1 MPVAIPALL
10 DMRLPAFLFAIAI
23 LLLIAVGTTGC
34 GEATSRTA
42 DEQAKDQRTITQL
55 QNWNQRLLISGR
67 QKDDQI
73 RSVTRLV
80 HKMIDDLVGVSNR
93 QGLVRGVRV
102 DQPIYLRAEF
112 PQTERSIRAAEQ
124 QFVRYLSVIE
134 SNLQEGE
141 QKIKRMREEPPS
153 EAIEPESVE
162 LNELLDELQGEKDR
176 RRALQTRIDS
186 LSQLLDATR
195 ADKSSLV
202 DQNDLLAENNEQL
215 RRAYFVVGTS
225 GSLEA
230 DGIIEDKLFR
240 DATMRE
246 VDNEKF
252 QVTSTNA
259 RSIPFEGDRATVL
272 SAHQASPSLY
282 TIEPGRLVI
291 HDPTTFWALSRY
303 LILETDG

>member
-1 MPVAIPALL
+1 
-10 DMRLPAFLFAIAI
+10 MRLPLFLLSTAI
-23 LLLIAVGTTGC
+23 LLLVAVGMSGC
-34 GEATSRTA
+34 GEATSRTP
-42 DEQAKDQRTITQL
+42 DQQAKDQRTITQL

-93 QGLVRGVRV
+93 QGIVRGVRV

-141 QKIKRMREEPPS
+141 QKIKRMREEPSPEVVESNS
-153 EAIEPESVE
+153 EELDAL
-162 LNELLDELQGEKDR
+162 LNELQAEKEKR
-176 RRALQTRIDS
+176 RVLQTRIDS
-186 LSQLLDATR
+186 LSRILDATR

-202 DQNDLLAENNEQL
+202 NQNDLLAENNEQL
-215 RRAYFVVGTS
+215 RRAYFVVGT
-225 GSLEA
+225 GESLEA

-246 VDNEKF
+246 IDHEKF
-252 QVTSTNA
+252 RVTSTNA
-259 RSIPFEGDRATVL
+259 RSIPFDSDRATVL
-272 SAHQASPSLY
+272 SAHRVSPSLY

-291 HDPTTFWALSRY
+291 HDPATFWAISRY
-303 LILETDG
+303 LILETGD